1 MLGHPVWVA
10 WRIEVYQPAP
20 ARRPQVLTASM
31 TGKDQIAALHTTV
44 IKERPVGLEPHM
56 ATQGLNE
63 AEDGEDQ
70 GQYDGATDKAGKRSG
85 QGK

>member
-1 MLGHPVWVA
+1 MVALFGWLGALEYFNRRP
-10 WRIEVYQPAP
+10 P